1 VQGVGWLTLEEL
13 RWEETDGPDRGRL
26 NTQAASAYKIP
37 SFSEMPPVFN
47 VHLFERATESG
58 VVYGSKA
65 VGEPPLMEAFSVREA
80 LRQAVGAFGPPGWTV
95 SLACPSTPEAVYW
108 AVQAAR
114 DAARAGEQADAPT
127 AYAGV

>member
-1 VQGVGWLTLEEL
+1 
-13 RWEETDGPDRGRL
+13 
-26 NTQAASAYKIP
+26 
-37 SFSEMPPVFN
+37 MPPVFN

-80 LRQAVGAFGPPGWTV
+80 LRQAVAAFGPPGWSV
-95 SLACPSTPEAVYW
+95 EPGCPSTPEAVYW

-114 DAARAGEQADAPT
+114 DAARAGEPADAPARRT
-127 AYAGV
+127 RGSEMDWLEAAQQLR